1 MSLILRRKVGESLRY
16 VHSPSG
22 ESFDVEVDYGGRMVH
37 TTLPES
43 IAVYRGELAVKVE
56 GFEVDQPLEDL
67 DGFCLDLEVIR
78 HADPERAEIEHVEVL
93 DGVAWVVNSEDVD
106 QEVRVTRGSDLA
118 RSIKGWLNEELIE
131 AGPIA
136 EQLYLA
142 YCRAK
147 GGI

>member
-22 ESFDVEVDYGGRMVH
+22 ESFDVELDHGGRMVH
-37 TTLPES
+37 TSLPDS
-43 IAVYRGELAVKVE
+43 IAVYRGELAVRIE

-67 DGFCLDLEVIR
+67 DGFVLNLAVIR
-78 HADPERAEIEHVEVL
+78 HSDPERAEIEHVEVL
-93 DGVAWVVNSEDVD
+93 DGTAWVVGTDK
-106 QEVRVTRGSDLA
+106 EVRVTRGSDLA
-118 RSIKGWLNEELIE
+118 RSIQGWLHEELLE
-131 AGPIA
+131 ASTIA